1 MVWAVDQGEEEEEE
15 RTIEIRTI
23 AGGHNLGRKYRLRAE
38 TRNEATRWAE
48 ILQQCVRK
56 AIKLETRRVKKH
68 PWQLLCHQAR
78 KVHGGFSNDG
88 CALALQTPRDG
99 AAADFDEILHCPDGN
114 PFQQFFGLVIMS
126 SFLIS
131 LVRAE
136 MVPEKGSEAD
146 GVFEIIDLFFTGLF
160 TLELVTTLLAH
171 WFFEFW
177 THGCVCVCV
186 CVCVYRAGMQQASAP
201 SSWDCGANESKSTLV
216 K

>member
-114 PFQQFFGLVIMS
+114 PFQQFFGS
-126 SFLIS
+126 GPSGGIS
-131 LVRAE
+131 T
-136 MVPEKGSEAD
+136 P
-146 GVFEIIDLFFTGLF
+146 
-160 TLELVTTLLAH
+160 
-171 WFFEFW
+171 
-177 THGCVCVCV
+177 
-186 CVCVYRAGMQQASAP
+186 
-201 SSWDCGANESKSTLV
+201 
-216 K
+216 